1 MGDNQMTNTTG
12 IDIEAAVSEVTA
24 AKLMG
29 LSVRTLQ
36 AWRVR
41 GGGPRFMRF
50 GRAVRYRRRDLIEYM
65 DQRAVNSTTEADAR
79 EGGTS

>member
-1 MGDNQMTNTTG
+1 MTNTTG

-50 GRAVRYRRRDLIEYM
+50 GRAVRYRRRALIEYM

>member
-1 MGDNQMTNTTG
+1 MTNTTG